1 MSPALLLALLGIT
14 VPRVQALTCYWGTLV
29 SVRNASELPL
39 QWTTSQEHCE
49 DGWSCQ
55 EVLMLMENGPHVYVV
70 LIKGCTQAAD
80 HEALVTQH
88 RAGPGLSI
96 ASYTRVCRENLC
108 NHLSTSLPLWAP
120 PLPTALGSVRCPV
133 CLSAESCGSAAELTC
148 PAESAHCYS
157 GVLLL
162 SAGSL
167 TTHLKVQGCMSQ
179 AGCNLLNGTQEIG
192 PINLRETCD
201 PKAILTC
208 HRGNMFR
215 TSQDLTQKP
224 VTWSA
229 NREQLCNLGEVCQET
244 LLLIDV
250 GLRSLLM
257 GSKGCSKAR
266 TQDSQ
271 AISIHS
277 GPPGVFVAS
286 FARFCSSDKCNS
298 ATSSS
303 VLLNSLP
310 HPAPPAPGDLQ
321 CPTCLSIFGS
331 CTQDSDIVRC
341 PKGTSHC
348 YKGHIALRGGGLTSP
363 VNIQGCLAHP
373 SSSLLNGTKNIG
385 VFSVIEDHDK
395 AIVVEDHDK
404 AIVPD
409 GAAPAPDLA
418 WVGGLGLSL
427 ALWCGAPS
435 LLIPFPHD
443 SPLLTP

>member
-14 VPRVQALTCYWGTLV
+14 VPRVQALTCYRGTLV
-29 SVRNASELPL
+29 SVRSASELPL

-192 PINLRETCD
+192 PISLRETCD

-229 NREQLCNLGEVCQET
+229 NSEQLCNLGEVCQET

-250 GLRSLLM
+250 
-257 GSKGCSKAR
+257 
-266 TQDSQ
+266 
-271 AISIHS
+271 
-277 GPPGVFVAS
+277 
-286 FARFCSSDKCNS
+286 
-298 ATSSS
+298 
-303 VLLNSLP
+303 
-310 HPAPPAPGDLQ
+310 APPAPGDLQ

-331 CTQDSDIVRC
+331 CTQNSDIVRC

-363 VNIQGCLAHP
+363 VNIQGCLAQP

-385 VFSVIEDHDK
+385 VFSVI
-395 AIVVEDHDK
+395 EDHDK

-443 SPLLTP
+443 S

>member
-1 MSPALLLALLGIT
+1 SAGPDLLLGDT
-14 VPRVQALTCYWGTLV
+14 G
-29 SVRNASELPL
+29 VR
-39 QWTTSQEHCE
+39 
-49 DGWSCQ
+49 
-55 EVLMLMENGPHVYVV
+55 PHVYVV

-96 ASYTRVCRENLC
+96 ASYTR
-108 NHLSTSLPLWAP
+108 SSLPFP
-120 PLPTALGSVRCPV
+120 VISPALGSVRCPV

-208 HRGNMFR
+208 HRGIMFR

-229 NREQLCNLGEVCQET
+229 NGEQLCNLGEVCQET
-244 LLLIDV
+244 LLLIDDLCPCHQRIHIPPLPAV
-250 GLRSLLM
+250 YRGTPGSAALGVSPPSTQLSLCHPSGLRSLLM

-331 CTQDSDIVRC
+331 CTQNSDIVRC

-348 YKGHIALRGGGLTSP
+348 YKGHIALR
-363 VNIQGCLAHP
+363 
-373 SSSLLNGTKNIG
+373 
-385 VFSVIEDHDK
+385 
-395 AIVVEDHDK
+395 
-404 AIVPD
+404 
-409 GAAPAPDLA
+409 
-418 WVGGLGLSL
+418 
-427 ALWCGAPS
+427 
-435 LLIPFPHD
+435 
-443 SPLLTP
+443 